1 MTAEEQTLIDGLFD
15 RLQQA
20 DTSPK
25 DQEALQKINSR
36 VSAQPT
42 APYLLVQAVLV
53 QEHAL
58 ANAQARIAD
67 LERQRAAQP
76 QPVQGSGGSF
86 LSGVTQFFTGK
97 TPSQS
102 TSVPPPLPQQPQQV
116 PQQYQPVNVPT
127 QSVPPPPVNY
137 PYPATVNLPP
147 NSGGSFLKTAL
158 TTAAGV
164 AGGAVLFQGIE
175 NLIGHRAGPFE
186 SMIQPSGFNPQTPFG
201 EGGGNTEIV
210 NNYYDTATPE
220 QRTVADQSSGG
231 NDPNLVQDTGFDPA
245 DTGSDFTDSSD
256 FGNDDMS
263 GSNDV

>member
-1 MTAEEQTLIDGLFD
+1 MTSEERTLIDGLFD
-15 RLQQA
+15 RLRQA

-25 DQEALQKINSR
+25 DQEALQLINSR
-36 VSAQPT
+36 VAAQPT
-42 APYLLVQAVLV
+42 APYLLVQAILV

-67 LERQRAAQP
+67 LERQLAARTQP
-76 QPVQGSGGSF
+76 AQASGGSF

-102 TSVPPPLPQQPQQV
+102 SPVPPPLPQQPQQT
-116 PQQYQPVNVPT
+116 PAQYQPVNVPT
-127 QSVPPPPVNY
+127 QSVPPPVNY
-137 PYPATVNLPP
+137 PYPSTVNLPP
-147 NSGGSFLKTAL
+147 NSGGGFLKTAL

-186 SMIQPSGFNPQTPFG
+186 SMIQPSGFTPQTPFG

-210 NNYYDTATPE
+210 NNYYETPAPD
-220 QRTVADQSSGG
+220 QRTVSDQSFES
-231 NDPNLVQDTGFDPA
+231 NDPNLAQDTGFDPG
-245 DTGSDFTDSSD
+245 DTSSDFTDVSD
-256 FGNDDMS
+256 FGNDDTNQS
-263 GSNDV
+263 DNV